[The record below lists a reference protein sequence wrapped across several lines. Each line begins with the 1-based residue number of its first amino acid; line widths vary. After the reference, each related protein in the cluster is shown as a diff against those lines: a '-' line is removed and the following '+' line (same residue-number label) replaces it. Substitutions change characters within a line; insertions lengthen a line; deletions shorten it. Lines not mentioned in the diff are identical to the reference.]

1 MAGEI
6 TTARE
11 RKVSSVNVERRAR
24 IKSIISDMRS
34 ARIEDY
40 DIEDILV
47 QGYDMKRDE
56 VRELLGRRRNPSNN
70 LPKRRI

>member
-1 MAGEI
+1 MAKEI

-11 RKVSSVNVERRAR
+11 KKVSSINVERRAR

-47 QGYDMKRDE
+47 QGYEIKRDE
-56 VRELLGRRRNPSNN
+56 VRELLGRSRNPSNN